1 MPQLDKFSF
10 FVQII
15 WLFIFFFFSYIL
27 LRYEILPSIL
37 YILRLRQKSL
47 ENLYNNIN
55 NIIVEKFV
63 FDKFLNKFLSKQR
76 FLNINNFYLEFNSKF
91 DKYLNKVFFK
101 KYEG

>member
-1 MPQLDKFSF
+1 MYK
-10 FVQII
+10 
-15 WLFIFFFFSYIL
+15 LFGYLFFFFSYIL